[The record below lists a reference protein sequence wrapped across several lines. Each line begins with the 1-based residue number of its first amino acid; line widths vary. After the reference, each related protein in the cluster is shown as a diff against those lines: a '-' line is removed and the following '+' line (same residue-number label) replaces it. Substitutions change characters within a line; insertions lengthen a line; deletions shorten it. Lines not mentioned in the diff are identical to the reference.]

1 MRGAELEWKSYELV
15 TIIHNVDTQSP
26 SLKQTA
32 AVIVAVKRFLW
43 FLITPLKW
51 FVRDEPVHVI
61 YKTNICLRIFIF
73 TLSVRL
79 FNYPKLASKE
89 RFNR

>member
-1 MRGAELEWKSYELV
+1 MGTDPEAEGP
-15 TIIHNVDTQSP
+15 NG
-26 SLKQTA
+26 
-32 AVIVAVKRFLW
+32 RR

-61 YKTNICLRIFIF
+61 YKADICLRIFIF

-79 FNYPKLASKE
+79 LNYLKLASKE
-89 RFNR
+89 GFNR

>member
-1 MRGAELEWKSYELV
+1 MRGAELKWKSYKLD

-26 SLKQTA
+26 SLKETTM
-32 AVIVAVKRFLW
+32 VIVAIKRFLR
-43 FLITPLKW
+43 FLITPSKW

-61 YKTNICLRIFIF
+61 CQAKICLRIFIF

-79 FNYPKLASKE
+79 LNYPKLASKE
-89 RFNR
+89 GFHW

>member
-1 MRGAELEWKSYELV
+1 MNGKQDFLSCYV
-15 TIIHNVDTQSP
+15 TQSP
-26 SLKQTA
+26 SLKETA

-61 YKTNICLRIFIF
+61 IYMANICLRIFIL

-79 FNYPKLASKE
+79 LNYPKLNE
-89 RFNR
+89 VLE